1 MAGVIHNLPAM
12 TSKPQYRRV
21 PGRSGLFVRDSLWMS
36 ADHLL
41 SVRRNPF
48 SESYRRFYFTD
59 IQAIVVTE
67 LPDLWA
73 PYGYTAAV
81 VLIVTAAALVY
92 TRHPVWGSLSM
103 VVALAAFFVTRRS
116 ADCACYLQTSVSTEL
131 LPSLRKRVD
140 AGKAVALLKAEIE
153 KAQGTVS
160 AEVLEAG
167 PVDSRVS
174 RLAKAKPALR
184 HCSGQVHWIAFAL
197 ILVWGAITSVSL
209 KGAVSLPFG
218 IAAGALST
226 LVLLLLVLA
235 AIQQRNSDLALS
247 VRRLVYVGL
256 AFYLASGLISFAV
269 SINIAWRLGT
279 GVKGS
284 ATIMNNPALRA
295 YQVVDLIAFCA
306 LGCTGLILMWRHT
319 RALRTPPPLAL
330 GNGG

>member
-12 TSKPQYRRV
+12 TSKPQYRRM
-21 PGRSGLFVRDSLWMS
+21 PGRSGLFVRNSLWMS

-59 IQAIVVTE
+59 IQAIVITE
-67 LPDLWA
+67 LPNLWA
-73 PYGYTAAV
+73 PYGYAAAAF
-81 VLIVTAAALVY
+81 LIVTAATLVY
-92 TRHPVWGSLSM
+92 ARHPVWGGLCTI
-103 VVALAAFFVTRRS
+103 VALAAFIVSRQS
-116 ADCACYLQTSVSTEL
+116 AECACYLQTSVSTEL
-131 LPSLRKRVD
+131 LPSLRKRAD
-140 AGKAVALLKAEIE
+140 AGNAVALLKSEIE
-153 KAQGTVS
+153 KAQGSVS
-160 AEVLEAG
+160 AEILEAG
-167 PVDSRVS
+167 PVDSRAS
-174 RLAKAKPALR
+174 RLAQAKPALR

-209 KGAVSLPFG
+209 KVLSVPLG

-226 LVLLLLVLA
+226 VILLLLILA

-256 AFYLASGLISFAV
+256 AFYIASGLVSFAV
-269 SINIAWRLGT
+269 SINIAWRLGA

-284 ATIMNNPALRA
+284 ATIMNNPAFKAFQLI
-295 YQVVDLIAFCA
+295 DLIAFSA

-319 RALRTPPPLAL
+319 RTLRTPPPLAL
-330 GNGG
+330 GNSG

>member
-1 MAGVIHNLPAM
+1 M
-12 TSKPQYRRV
+12 TTEPQYRRM

-36 ADHLL
+36 AGHLL

-59 IQAIVVTE
+59 IQAIVITD
-67 LPDLWA
+67 LRDLWA
-73 PYGYTAAV
+73 PYGYAAAAF
-81 VLIVTAAALVY
+81 LIVTAATLVY
-92 TRHPVWGSLSM
+92 TRHPVWGGLCTI
-103 VVALAAFFVTRRS
+103 VALAAFIVSRHS
-116 ADCACYLQTSVSTEL
+116 ADCACYLQTSVSSEL

-153 KAQGTVS
+153 KVQGSVS
-160 AEVLEAG
+160 GEVFEAV
-167 PVDSRVS
+167 PIDSRAS

-197 ILVWGAITSVSL
+197 ILVWGAITSLSL
-209 KGAVSLPFG
+209 KGAVSLPLG

-226 LVLLLLVLA
+226 VVLLLLILA

-256 AFYLASGLISFAV
+256 AFYIASGLISFAV
-269 SINIAWRLGT
+269 SINIAWRLGN

-284 ATIMNNPALRA
+284 ATIMNNPAFKAFQLI
-295 YQVVDLIAFCA
+295 DLIAFSA

-319 RALRTPPPLAL
+319 RTLRTPPPLAL